1 MMESMEVRNTR
12 GDEWCSFCHKQ
23 GEKHTTV
30 IVGPLHIPFCDECWA
45 QFRKLVIEGTGKKEF
60 GV

>member
-1 MMESMEVRNTR
+1 MLEKMEVKKTHTL
-12 GDEWCSFCHKQ
+12 EWCSFCHRQ

-30 IVGPLHIPFCDECWA
+30 TVGPLRLPFCDECWP
-45 QFRKLVIEGTGKKEF
+45 QFRKLIIEGTGKKEF